1 MFSITDIAE
10 VTGGRI
16 IGDSESE
23 VSGISTDSRSA
34 GAGEL
39 FVPLRGASFD
49 GHDYLASVAGLG
61 VQAVLAE
68 EAWLAEHAL
77 PESLTCI
84 AVNDTLRA
92 LGDLAAACRRRH
104 DIPLIGITGSNG
116 KTTCKEM
123 LATILEQIGPGLK
136 TAGNLN
142 NLIGLP
148 QMLFRLRPEHGW
160 AVLEMGMSE
169 PGEIDRLAEIAAPQI
184 GVLLNAFPAHLES
197 MGSVEN
203 VARAKGELLLRLP
216 PDGCAVVN
224 ADDPLI
230 AGQPSPEGVRR
241 ITFGMNRGDIRAS
254 AIESRGIRGQRFTL
268 HIGEESHVVSLAAFG
283 RHNIYNA
290 LAAAAAAH
298 ALGIPPGIIGN
309 GLELFHPYDKRFNLE
324 KTGGIML
331 IDDSYNANPA
341 SMGAALETLAGLK
354 GNRSAFVALG
364 DMLELG
370 GNEAELHRM
379 VGVQAAQVA
388 DRLYLHGPLTAY
400 VAEGAIAAGMPASA
414 VIQGLSHAEIAAD
427 ILGSATEGDFV
438 LLKGSRGMRM
448 ENIAE
453 AIRAE
458 FRS

>member
-1 MFSITDIAE
+1 MFTINDIADA
-10 VTGGRI
+10 TGGRI
-16 IGDSESE
+16 IGSDEGE
-23 VSGISTDSRSA
+23 VSAISTDSRSVI
-34 GAGEL
+34 AGEL
-39 FVPLRGASFD
+39 FVPLRGTSFD
-49 GHDYLASVAGLG
+49 GHSYLAAVADLG
-61 VQAVLAE
+61 VQTVLASE
-68 EAWLAEHAL
+68 SWIANHTL
-77 PESLTCI
+77 PDSLTCV

-92 LGDLAAACRRRH
+92 LGDLAAAYRRRY
-104 DIPLIGITGSNG
+104 DIPLVGITGSNG

-123 LATILEQIGPGLK
+123 LATILDQIGPGLK

-197 MGSVEN
+197 MGNIEN

-216 PDGCAVVN
+216 TGGCAVVN

-230 AGQPSPEGVRR
+230 AGQPTPAGVRR
-241 ITFGMNRGDIRAS
+241 ITFGLEKAEVRAS
-254 AIESRGIRGQRFTL
+254 AIESRGIHGQRFTL
-268 HIGEESHVVSLAAFG
+268 HIGDDSCFVTLAAFG

-298 ALGIPPGIIGN
+298 ALGIPAGIIGN

-324 KTGGIML
+324 KAGGLML
-331 IDDSYNANPA
+331 IDDTYNANPA
-341 SMGAALETLAGLK
+341 SMGAALATLAELK
-354 GNRSAFVALG
+354 GNQAAFVALG

-370 GNEAELHRM
+370 SNEAELHRM

-400 VAEGAIAAGMPASA
+400 VAEGAISAGMPTGA
-414 VIQGLSHAEIAAD
+414 VIRGMSHEEIAAD
-427 ILGSATEGDFV
+427 ILDSASEGDFV
-438 LLKGSRGMRM
+438 LLKGSRGMKM
-448 ENIAE
+448 EKVAE
-453 AIRAE
+453 VIRTKV
-458 FRS
+458 R

>member
-1 MFSITDIAE
+1 MFTITDIADA
-10 VTGGRI
+10 TGGRI
-16 IGDSESE
+16 IGSDEGD

-39 FVPLRGASFD
+39 FVPLRGSSFD
-49 GHDYLASVAGLG
+49 GHNYLASVADQGIRT
-61 VQAVLAE
+61 VLANE
-68 EAWLAEHAL
+68 SWLANHSL
-77 PESLTCI
+77 PDSLTCV
-84 AVNDTLRA
+84 AVNDTLQA
-92 LGDLAAACRRRH
+92 LGDLAAACRQRY
-104 DIPLIGITGSNG
+104 DIPLVGITGSNG

-123 LATILEQIGPGLK
+123 LATILDQIGPGLK

-148 QMLFRLRPEHGW
+148 QMLFRLRPEHVW

-184 GVLLNAFPAHLES
+184 GVVLNAFPAHLES

-216 PDGCAVVN
+216 AGGCAVVN
-224 ADDPLI
+224 ADDPLT
-230 AGQPSPEGVRR
+230 ASLPAAEGVRR
-241 ITFGMNRGDIRAS
+241 ITFGLNNAEIRAS
-254 AIESRGIRGQRFTL
+254 AIESRGIRGQSFTL
-268 HIGEESHVVSLAAFG
+268 HIGDESITLSLAAFG

-298 ALGIPPGIIGN
+298 ALGIPAGIIGN
-309 GLELFHPYDKRFNLE
+309 GLELFRPYDKRFNLE
-324 KTGGIML
+324 KIGSIML

-341 SMGAALETLAGLK
+341 SMGAALATLAELK
-354 GNRSAFVALG
+354 GSKTAFVALG

-370 GNEAELHRM
+370 GNETELHRM
-379 VGVQAAQVA
+379 VGIQAAQVA

-400 VAEGAIAAGMPASA
+400 VAEGAISAGMPPGA
-414 VIQGLSHAEIAAD
+414 VIRGLSHGEIAAD
-427 ILGSATEGDFV
+427 ILSRAADGDFV

-453 AIRAE
+453 GIRN
-458 FRS
+458 RIS

>member
-1 MFSITDIAE
+1 MFTITDIAE
-10 VTGGRI
+10 ATGGRI
-16 IGDSESE
+16 IGDGESE
-23 VSGISTDSRSA
+23 VGGVSTDSRSVC
-34 GAGEL
+34 AGEL
-39 FVPLRGASFD
+39 FVPLRGTSFD
-49 GHDYLASVAGLG
+49 GHDYLASVAGQG
-61 VQAVLAE
+61 IQTVLAAE
-68 EAWLAEHAL
+68 SWLADHAL
-77 PESLTCI
+77 PEALDCI

-92 LGDLAAACRRRH
+92 LGDLAAAYRRRY
-104 DIPLIGITGSNG
+104 DIPLVGITGSNG

-148 QMLFRLRPEHGW
+148 QMIFRLRPEHGW

-216 PDGCAVVN
+216 AGGCAVVN

-230 AGQPSPEGVRR
+230 AGQPSSEVVRR
-241 ITFGMNRGDIRAS
+241 ITFGLNRAEVRAS
-254 AIESRGIRGQRFTL
+254 AIESRGIRGQSFTL
-268 HIGEESHVVSLAAFG
+268 HIGAESSAVSLAAFG

-298 ALGIPPGIIGN
+298 ALGIPLGIIVN

-341 SMGAALETLAGLK
+341 SVGAALATLTELK
-354 GNRSAFVALG
+354 GNSTAFVALG

-400 VAEGAIAAGMPASA
+400 VAEGAIAAGMPAAA
-414 VIQGLSHAEIAAD
+414 VIRGLSHAEIAAD
-427 ILGSATEGDFV
+427 ILSSAVEGDFV

-448 ENIAE
+448 ENVAE
-453 AIRAE
+453 VIRAK

>member
-1 MFSITDIAE
+1 MFTINEIADA
-10 VTGGRI
+10 TGGRI
-16 IGDSESE
+16 IGCGEGE
-23 VSGISTDSRSA
+23 VSGISTDSRSVI
-34 GAGEL
+34 AGEL

-49 GHDYLASVAGLG
+49 GHDYLATVAGQG
-61 VQAVLAE
+61 INTVLANE
-68 EAWLAEHAL
+68 SWLTHHS
-77 PESLTCI
+77 PPDSLTCI
-84 AVNDTLRA
+84 AVGDTLRA
-92 LGDLAAACRRRH
+92 LGDLAAVYRRRY
-104 DIPLIGITGSNG
+104 DIPLVGITGSNG

-148 QMLFRLRPEHGW
+148 QMLFRLRPAHSW

-169 PGEIDRLAEIAAPQI
+169 PGEIHRLAEIAAPQI
-184 GVLLNAFPAHLES
+184 GVVLNAFPAHLES

-203 VARAKGELLLRLP
+203 VARAKGELLLQLP
-216 PDGCAVVN
+216 ADGCAVVN

-230 AGQPSPEGVRR
+230 VSQPSPEGVRR
-241 ITFGMNRGDIRAS
+241 LTFGLTDAVTRAT
-254 AIESRGIRGQRFTL
+254 AIESRGVHGQSFIL
-268 HIGEESHVVSLAAFG
+268 HIGDETVDVTLAAFG

-298 ALGIPPGIIGN
+298 ALGIPARIIGN
-309 GLELFHPYDKRFNLE
+309 GLELFRPYDKRFNLE

-331 IDDSYNANPA
+331 VDDSYNANPA
-341 SMGAALETLAGLK
+341 SMDAALATLAELK
-354 GNRSAFVALG
+354 GESTAYVALG

-388 DRLYLHGPLTAY
+388 DRLYLHGPLAAHI
-400 VAEGAIAAGMPASA
+400 AEGAISAGMPAES
-414 VIQGLSHAEIAAD
+414 VIRGLSHDEIAAD
-427 ILGSATEGDFV
+427 ILIRAAAGDFV

-448 ENIAE
+448 ERIAE
-453 AIRAE
+453 TIRAH